1 LNISPSPPLL
11 LLRLRN
17 NNSLKPIDVNRLYP
31 KLEPR
36 SLLMVIPLLDLLFME
51 VFPISLNSL
60 PPPFIRFKKASP
72 RKRGLL
78 SRPSLSEQ
86 TRLHHP
92 ISPRMM
98 FTRDTPPTPPPVL
111 SELPSMSPFK
121 MSSGYTPTKPE
132 AKEKRPRV
140 DSEVRRQKLGWGK
153 RANSDGPAKVV
164 AAMEPVPRIPLAFK
178 TNRPFVDNI
187 PVNNNNNPFV
197 NPQRKVVR
205 PSDRENAKPYVTL
218 FCLVMR
224 LMNRNASPIKKS
236 VVKRPSRRAARMM
249 SSVPTLRA

>member
-92 ISPRMM
+92 ISPRMIS
-98 FTRDTPPTPPPVL
+98 RNLPPPSLL
-111 SELPSMSPFK
+111 SSQGIPRQLHLLFYRNCPPCRLSRCLLGILLLSPK
-121 MSSGYTPTKPE
+121 L
-132 AKEKRPRV
+132 
-140 DSEVRRQKLGWGK
+140 RRRGL
-153 RANSDGPAKVV
+153 
-164 AAMEPVPRIPLAFK
+164 E
-178 TNRPFVDNI
+178 
-187 PVNNNNNPFV
+187 
-197 NPQRKVVR
+197 
-205 PSDRENAKPYVTL
+205 
-218 FCLVMR
+218 
-224 LMNRNASPIKKS
+224 
-236 VVKRPSRRAARMM
+236 
-249 SSVPTLRA
+249 